1 MVKRAVMFAACVAV
15 FAPGALVAQGGDGY
29 LFNQPRVTL
38 KFETGYGFA
47 RASGDIYDFITTE
60 HTLDRRDFDSPY
72 IGGEIAIR
80 VTNQLDLALGVG
92 YQQTSKQSEFRDW
105 VDADLLPIQQVTELE
120 QIPLTAS
127 LRYFPLD
134 RGQKV
139 GRFAWIPRK
148 YTPFVSAGAGVVQ
161 YSLQQFGDFVDY
173 DTEEIFSDDF
183 RTDDSAFMAQA
194 GAGLNISLTQ
204 QILFSFEGRYR
215 WSSGDLE
222 GDFVGFDPIDLNG
235 VQLIGG
241 LAVRF

>member
-15 FAPGALVAQGGDGY
+15 FAPGAAFAQGGDGY

-38 KFETGYGFA
+38 KLETGYGFA
-47 RASGDIYDFITTE
+47 RASGDIYDFIVTE

-72 IGGEIAIR
+72 IGGELGIR
-80 VTNQLDLALGVG
+80 LTNRLDLALGVG

-120 QIPLTAS
+120 QVPLTAS
-127 LRYFPLD
+127 LRFFPLE
-134 RGQKV
+134 RGRKV
-139 GRFAWIPRK
+139 GRFAWVPR
-148 YTPFVSAGAGVVQ
+148 TVSPFVSGGVGLLQ

-173 DTEEIFSDDF
+173 DTEEIFTDDF
-183 RTDDSAFMAQA
+183 RTDDSAFLAQA
-194 GAGLNISLTQ
+194 AAGVNVSLTQ
-204 QILFSFEGRYR
+204 QILFSLEGRYR
-215 WSSGDLE
+215 WSTGDLG